1 MNTMTTSVQMRG
13 AGIRW
18 VRILP
23 LLLALAVVAFVRCEP
38 RWQQM
43 WIAAGLIW
51 LGCKWAMA
59 ESDLAFAKAPWVA
72 RLLWWAWPGMDTKPF
87 RGWAKAGP
95 VHVADIVQGLGWMF
109 VGVMLFLGVVP
120 RLATDHDLASGWI
133 AWGAIILALH
143 FGLFH
148 IMAALLGRAGI
159 AVEPIMRNPLAAE
172 SLAEFWGRRWNHA
185 FQQVAHRL
193 LFRPLAGVTGGACA
207 VLGVFGVSGLVHE
220 LVITIPAGGG
230 YGLPTLYFLIQALAL
245 ILEKTP
251 LARAAG
257 LGSGWKGRAF
267 TVVAVLAPVPALFPP
282 QFFRTVIVPFVA
294 AVSSLLS

>member
-1 MNTMTTSVQMRG
+1 MNTMATSSQKRG

-23 LLLALAVVAFVRCEP
+23 LLLALAVVAVFRCEP
-38 RWQQM
+38 RWLQM

-59 ESDLAFAKAPWVA
+59 EGDLALEQAPLVA
-72 RLLWWAWPGMDTKPF
+72 RLLWWGWPGMDTKPF
-87 RGWAKAGP
+87 HGRVDASP
-95 VHVADIVQGLGWMF
+95 VRWADIAQGLAWMS
-109 VGVMLFLGVVP
+109 VGGLLFLEAAP
-120 RLATDHDLASGWI
+120 RLAADHGLAAGWI
-133 AWGAIILALH
+133 AWGAIILTLH

-148 IMAALLGRAGI
+148 IMAALLRKTGI
-159 AVEPIMRNPLAAE
+159 AVEPIMRNPFAAE
-172 SLAEFWGRRWNHA
+172 TLAGFWGRRWNLA

-193 LFRPLAGVTGGACA
+193 LFRPFAGLIGGHGAI
-207 VLGVFGVSGLVHE
+207 LLVFVVSGLVHE

-230 YGLPTLYFLIQALAL
+230 YGLPTLYFLIQGLAL

-267 TVVAVLAPVPALFPP
+267 TLVAVLAPVPALFPP